1 MPDVE
6 VLCVPANAFRF
17 NVCIYDIKHEARKKE
32 QEINVLKDK
41 VQKTIARNLNSTST
55 ASPSIPGG
63 ITILNP
69 VPRSLYGKQ
78 HANDAEQLLKEV
90 IDQQQTK
97 EAEIVEENEHLRRT
111 LYTVQV
117 ELEGLMKKHSTS
129 KSTVPVSA
137 KRNWTISVTV
147 GEYGAMADILIYSL
161 ESLWTSF

>member
-1 MPDVE
+1 M
-6 VLCVPANAFRF
+6 
-17 NVCIYDIKHEARKKE
+17 
-32 QEINVLKDK
+32 LKDK
-41 VQKTIARNLNSTST
+41 VQKTITRNLNSTSVV
-55 ASPSIPGG
+55 SSSIPGG

-90 IDQQQTK
+90 IEQQETK

-129 KSTVPVSA
+129 KSTVPVRTLQSGQYR
-137 KRNWTISVTV
+137 KEVMRH
-147 GEYGAMADILIYSL
+147 GATANVL
-161 ESLWTSF
+161 